1 MSLAKSL
8 SQVSK
13 VNVVTFSRSLFTV
26 GKGMQEMTSK
36 DIPNTSERF
45 GNSEGKSGWKW
56 EKKDGVEA
64 VGMGGKT
71 ADLATEI
78 KPDVG
83 KEEKAKYKNPE
94 YFGYNEVSF
103 YDVEKSFEKQRGPQP
118 KSGLTEY
125 W

>member
-1 MSLAKSL
+1 MLLAKWL

-13 VNVVTFSRSLFTV
+13 LNVVTFSRSLFTV

-45 GNSEGKSGWKW
+45 GTSEGESGWKW
-56 EKKDGVEA
+56 EKLDGVEA

-78 KPDVG
+78 KPEVG

-94 YFGYNEVSF
+94 YFGYNEMSF